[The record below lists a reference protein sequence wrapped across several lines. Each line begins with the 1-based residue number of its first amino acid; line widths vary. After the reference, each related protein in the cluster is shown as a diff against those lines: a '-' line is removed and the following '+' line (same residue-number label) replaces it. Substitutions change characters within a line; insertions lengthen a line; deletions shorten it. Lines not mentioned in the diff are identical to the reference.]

1 MLVRI
6 INTGRPAIM
15 RETGQYLR
23 YAMDYVKTASQRSSS
38 IIWTKN
44 CWPSHSE
51 MQGSHDLTNV
61 LLSLRRR
68 NRIVRRAARSLPIEL
83 AFGGAI

>member
-6 INTGRPAIM
+6 INTGRPAIT

-23 YAMDYVKTASQRSSS
+23 YAMDYAKTASQRLSS
-38 IIWTKN
+38 IIWPKN

-68 NRIVRRAARSLPIEL
+68 NRIARRAALSLPIEL
-83 AFGGAI
+83 AFGGAT